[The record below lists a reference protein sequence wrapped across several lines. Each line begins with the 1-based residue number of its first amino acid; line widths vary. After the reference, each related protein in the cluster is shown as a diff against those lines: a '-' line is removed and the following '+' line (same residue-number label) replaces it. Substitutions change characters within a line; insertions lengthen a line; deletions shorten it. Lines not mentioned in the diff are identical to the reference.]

1 VAPVK
6 ATFVTTCRICQNTA
20 SFKTPLLSKHRFF
33 QNTTSFR
40 TPLSAS
46 RFEDRAAASFCLMVD
61 IEYDYSGHPI
71 TGRSTYSLRPIL
83 RFSLCWDYKTHK

>member
-1 VAPVK
+1 
-6 ATFVTTCRICQNTA
+6 VTPIRSGSRQSDIRYDLTA
-20 SFKTPLLSKHRFF
+20 VSEHRFF

-71 TGRSTYSLRPIL
+71 TG
-83 RFSLCWDYKTHK
+83 